1 MTDTMTTGT
10 AKDVGGREAMTNTW
24 TLLPDLEDPAPKPCT
39 IESDQVEYLQ
49 EHLGLTLWAWL
60 EEKLDE

>member
-1 MTDTMTTGT
+1 MTRPTY
-10 AKDVGGREAMTNTW
+10 
-24 TLLPDLEDPAPKPCT
+24 LCIPDIEDPPTRPCQ
-39 IESDQVEYLQ
+39 IEQMQIEYLQ